1 MKIHRKTNLNSLALH
16 AILTAVF
23 LLTIVLIASAG
34 RVTALSEATLAQ
46 AEVVTADPSCSNG
59 AVNHFTRTDFAS
71 VQAEAVMTPTQ
82 PADGFHFYSL
92 NVGLIDNPVDR
103 HREGSLYAGIQT
115 NGSIN
120 GQWVGKIFIFSV
132 WDAQK
137 AYPTSEASSTTFTGE
152 GTGYSLRQAFGW
164 QPDRSYRVVVRRTS
178 FDENTEAY
186 RWRATITDLVTN
198 QTLNVGEILGPK
210 GRNYM
215 YDVTLFHERYTGE
228 LACCSAVGPPDQ
240 AGVKFSAVR
249 ARPHQE
255 DNSLK
260 ALIFD
265 QSLPNGIFAN
275 EACGDYIDYSSSSA
289 QAESNFGIRQDS
301 PPPVEPPT
309 ETQAPVTTISPPE
322 TDSQPT
328 PIAGATEI
336 IVESDYEEQEET
348 ANQADDNQEETPK
361 ENSEAEDSPAI
372 NNNKPNMQES
382 KPSFTVILLT
392 VILLAVILSIALLLS
407 IIIISRRR
415 D

>member
-1 MKIHRKTNLNSLALH
+1 MSVLKIHHKANLNYLALH
-16 AILTAVF
+16 SILAAVF
-23 LLTIVLIASAG
+23 LFAIVLIATAD

-46 AEVVTADPSCSNG
+46 AEVVTANPSCSNG

-92 NVGLIDNPVDR
+92 NVGLIDNPINR
-103 HREGSLYAGIQT
+103 HREGGLYAGIQT
-115 NGSIN
+115 NGYIN
-120 GQWVGKIFIFSV
+120 GGWVGKIFIFSV

-137 AYPTSEASSTTFTGE
+137 AHPTSEASSTVFTGE
-152 GTGYSLRQAFGW
+152 GTGYSLRQAFSW

-178 FDENTEAY
+178 FDENAEAY

-215 YDVTLFHERYTGE
+215 YDVTLFHERYGGE
-228 LACCSAVGPPDQ
+228 RTCCSEVGPLDK

-249 ARPHQE
+249 ARPDKE

-289 QAESNFGIRQDS
+289 QAKSNFGIRKDS

-309 ETQAPVTTISPPE
+309 ETQTQVTTISPPE

-336 IVESDYEEQEET
+336 VVESDSEEEEET
-348 ANQADDNQEETPK
+348 ANQADGNKEETPK
-361 ENSEAEDSPAI
+361 DNSEAEDSPAI
-372 NNNKPNMQES
+372 NNDKLNVQEFKPN
-382 KPSFTVILLT
+382 FTVILLT
-392 VILLAVILSIALLLS
+392 VILSIALLLS